1 MMSEIELQP
10 LRITSGWLIEWNLFY
25 EVDPS
30 DVTMQYLDASSL
42 LHIENHQLMR
52 AINLDFKQENDANGF
67 FHLRV
72 LNLIKTTNKKGNINY
87 EGDWEEPYFELKT
100 KNRLEIVKKIEQLV
114 LQLPPYKN
122 NN

>member
-1 MMSEIELQP
+1 MSEIELQP
-10 LRITSGWLIEWNLFY
+10 LRITSAWLIEWNLFY

-30 DVTMQYLDASSL
+30 DETMQYLDASSL

-52 AINLDFKQENDANGF
+52 AINLDFKPENDANGF
-67 FHLRV
+67 FYLRV

-87 EGDWEEPYFELKT
+87 EGDCEEPYFELKT

>member
-1 MMSEIELQP
+1 M
-10 LRITSGWLIEWNLFY
+10 
-25 EVDPS
+25 V
-30 DVTMQYLDASSL
+30 
-42 LHIENHQLMR
+42 
-52 AINLDFKQENDANGF
+52 F
-67 FHLRV
+67 FLRV

-87 EGDWEEPYFELKT
+87 EGDCEEPYFELKT

>member
-30 DVTMQYLDASSL
+30 DETMQYLDASSL

-52 AINLDFKQENDANGF
+52 VINLDFKPENDANVF
-67 FHLRV
+67 FNLRV
-72 LNLIKTTNKKGNINY
+72 LNLIKTTNKKGYINY

>member
-30 DVTMQYLDASSL
+30 DKTMQYLDASSL

-52 AINLDFKQENDANGF
+52 AINLDFKPENDANGF
-67 FHLRV
+67 FLFTCSKP
-72 LNLIKTTNKKGNINY
+72 N
-87 EGDWEEPYFELKT
+87 
-100 KNRLEIVKKIEQLV
+100 
-114 LQLPPYKN
+114 KN
-122 NN
+122 NQ

>member
-10 LRITSGWLIEWNLFY
+10 LIITSGWLIEWNLFY

-30 DVTMQYLDASSL
+30 DETMQYLDASSL

-52 AINLDFKQENDANGF
+52 VINLDFKPENDANVF
-67 FHLRV
+67 FNLRV

>member
-30 DVTMQYLDASSL
+30 DETMQYLDANSL

-52 AINLDFKQENDANGF
+52 AINLDFKPENDANGF
-67 FHLRV
+67 FYLRV

-87 EGDWEEPYFELKT
+87 KGDWEEPYFELKT

>member
-1 MMSEIELQP
+1 MNEIKLQP

-30 DVTMQYLDASSL
+30 DETMQYLDPSSL

-52 AINLDFKQENDANGF
+52 VINLDFKPENDANVF
-67 FHLRV
+67 FYLRV

>member
-30 DVTMQYLDASSL
+30 DETMQYLDASSL

-52 AINLDFKQENDANGF
+52 VINLDFKPENDANVF
-67 FHLRV
+67 FYLRV